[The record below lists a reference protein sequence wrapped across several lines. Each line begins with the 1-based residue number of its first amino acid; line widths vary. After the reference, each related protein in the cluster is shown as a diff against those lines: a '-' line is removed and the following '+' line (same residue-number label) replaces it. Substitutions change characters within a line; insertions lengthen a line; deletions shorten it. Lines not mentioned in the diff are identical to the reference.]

1 MRTAPVVSVTRRWLR
16 RTTEEGEGLND
27 AEMDIE
33 CTFRLNGFGEVLGST
48 GCRCFEGAIGMRQ
61 RRSVSEDDDAMTR
74 SSVPGVS
81 GEGKMVR
88 DVEVAGK
95 RCPVIPAPRDSIV
108 STSCASG
115 FGGVSGSL
123 TSRMVRSAQVIES
136 TREVESRFLAGEVGS
151 AWSDGD
157 RRLLGAKDT
166 ARTAVPR

>member
-1 MRTAPVVSVTRRWLR
+1 MRTAPLVSVTRRWWR
-16 RTTEEGEGLND
+16 RLTEVGEGLNS
-27 AEMDIE
+27 AEMGAE
-33 CTFRLNGFGEVLGST
+33 CSFKLNGFEEVLGST
-48 GCRCFEGAIGMRQ
+48 GCRCFDKAIGMRQ
-61 RRSVSEDDDAMTR
+61 RRSVSEDEDAMTR
-74 SSVPGVS
+74 SSAPGMSSEGRMVS
-81 GEGKMVR
+81 

-95 RCPVIPAPRDSIV
+95 RCPVIPAPRDRIV
-108 STSCASG
+108 STSWASG

-136 TREVESRFLAGEVGS
+136 TREVESRFLAGD

>member
-1 MRTAPVVSVTRRWLR
+1 M
-16 RTTEEGEGLND
+16 TEVGEGLNN
-27 AEMDIE
+27 AEMGVE
-33 CTFRLNGFGEVLGST
+33 CSFRLNGFEEVLGST
-48 GCRCFEGAIGMRQ
+48 GCRCFERATGMRQ
-61 RRSVSEDDDAMTR
+61 RRSVSEDEDAMMR
-74 SSVPGVS
+74 SSAPDAS
-81 GEGKMVR
+81 GEGKMVS

-108 STSCASG
+108 STSWASG

-136 TREVESRFLAGEVGS
+136 TREVESRFLAGEVGD